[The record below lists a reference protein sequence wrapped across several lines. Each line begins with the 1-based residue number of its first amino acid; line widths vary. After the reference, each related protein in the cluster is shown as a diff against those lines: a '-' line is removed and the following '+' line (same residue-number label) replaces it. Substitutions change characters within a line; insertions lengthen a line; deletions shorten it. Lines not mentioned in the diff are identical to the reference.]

1 MDLFLPSESTDI
13 PESSTTQSV
22 RSDDDKNSISDLE
35 YLKSNPALKTVV
47 NFVGIKTVLTSGRDI
62 RKPSRLLAYLMLSVE
77 SAIDDIRNSTVY
89 RTDLAHARDAAIY
102 ELRGY
107 FLRRRY
113 PYKTMVRQPWRKY
126 PHSLPWLCAYCYTW
140 DMPELSPSTDSDTDS
155 DSDIEDIDMEDIPEL
170 IPINSDSDTD
180 SD

>member
-77 SAIDDIRNSTVY
+77 NAIDDIRNSTVY
-89 RTDLAHARDAAIY
+89 RTDLAHARDTAIY
-102 ELRGY
+102 ELRGDIHT
-107 FLRRRY
+107 
-113 PYKTMVRQPWRKY
+113 KPWYVSRGESIHTVY
-126 PHSLPWLCAYCYTW
+126 HGYVHTLLYVGHARTFP
-140 DMPELSPSTDSDTDS
+140 
-155 DSDIEDIDMEDIPEL
+155 
-170 IPINSDSDTD
+170 
-180 SD
+180 